1 MFVKENPERKNI
13 HICCQKKIQSMKLN
27 LKVIMIENTTLL
39 AGSFGLAMYGKSHTG
54 YFIKGRILHEILPIL
69 VPHSQHFVQLL
80 V

>member
-1 MFVKENPERKNI
+1 
-13 HICCQKKIQSMKLN
+13 
-27 LKVIMIENTTLL
+27 MIENTTLL

-80 V
+80 EKLSSGNLNKLQYWSVVKKKMFFP